1 MVAKKKSK
9 KNGTFSTLRR
19 FGLFRAFS
27 AVFGRFRPFSGV
39 FERFDQNLRSNL
51 LRAAVKILFS
61 VGRAPDLQ
69 KLTKFLQII

>member
-1 MVAKKKSK
+1 MAAAAAAAAAAPQGCMDGGEKKIE

-39 FERFDQNLRSNL
+39 F
-51 LRAAVKILFS
+51 
-61 VGRAPDLQ
+61 GRVNNEPS
-69 KLTKFLQII
+69 